1 MSADHTRV
9 FLVEDQ
15 LPLLKNLVKA
25 LSVFPELELIG
36 TAQDGEQA
44 VEEIVRARPQLVL
57 LDLELPGLNGIEV
70 TERVKRRAPEVEI
83 LILTSFED
91 EQKVFDAIQRGAS
104 GYLVKRVGPEKIRSA
119 IAEVMAGGTVLEAQI
134 ARKFWNYFQ
143 SVQSKPAVSPA
154 RDAPNVNPWGLNDTE
169 LEVVRYVA
177 KGLSNAEV
185 GSVMTIER
193 RTVRTHLSH
202 IYQKMGVSSHV
213 EAVVLALKSGLVEI

>member
-44 VEEIVRARPQLVL
+44 VEDIVRTRPQLVL